1 MSVLVAITGNGDLS
15 LSRIRNSAFAVSNGN
30 LPQNFSQIKPAAIWA
45 RVSTQDQ
52 RETSLPSQVSRC
64 KEKLEQ
70 AGYCVIRI
78 FQVDWS
84 STDLFSCPAFQE
96 LCNLIKNRQIDTL
109 AVFDRDRLEAKG
121 LQRLVFLSECKEAGV
136 DLIICQG
143 PPMIDGPEG
152 QIIEMVL
159 ALGKERAVLR
169 ARRGSKDGL
178 YDRAVKRHKPVTY
191 HRLYGYQW
199 DRVND
204 RLVPDDRWQS
214 LKLIFDMLL
223 DGKSYHPIIQELKKR
238 GIPSPSG
245 QPEWNKAALSNIVH
259 NPTYAGQYYALKK
272 IAVEPTKRKGTTYGN
287 SSAKKV
293 PLNEAHYLPE
303 IEVIDPPVTWEQQQ
317 RILYQLAQ
325 HQKLA
330 QRNARRDYL
339 LRGFIFCGTHTGK
352 NGEPRR
358 YHGQPNP
365 HHKDCWRYTCP
376 IGGCPHPHL
385 EGFKLEQEVEEHVWQ
400 LLDANVENVIKLSDT
415 REQTKELVKSEISS
429 IQTEYERKINA
440 LSQLEIKVLEGEIL
454 HEVYNR
460 TKTKLEKRV
469 KWLRNRQDELVD
481 QLGQLSRMND
491 AHDCLTELSDRYA
504 TAWENNELSF
514 EDWQELFSL
523 LNLQI
528 CVHPNDVVLEK
539 NNYGDP
545 IYRVPSY
552 ELIKCEHGGGLVEK
566 RVDDGEELPTDFP
579 YCEIRFGI
587 NVGLSKKIELPHD
600 MAEKAVKV
608 VLDYPERD

>member
-1 MSVLVAITGNGDLS
+1 MKNTNVSDQTLTQSCA
-15 LSRIRNSAFAVSNGN
+15 SA
-30 LPQNFSQIKPAAIWA
+30 KPAAVWA
-45 RVSTQDQ
+45 RVSTSSQA
-52 RETSLPSQVSRC
+52 ETSLPSQISQC

-70 AGYCVIRI
+70 AGYCVIYI

-84 STDLFSCPAFQE
+84 STDLFSCPEFQE
-96 LCNLIKNRQIDTL
+96 LRNLIKNREIDAL

-121 LQRLVFLSECKEAGV
+121 LQRLIFLSECKEAGV

-152 QIIEMVL
+152 QIVEL
-159 ALGKERAVLR
+159 ALAIGKERAVLR
-169 ARRGSKDGL
+169 ARQGSKDGL
-178 YDRAVKRHKPVTY
+178 HDRAVKWRKPVTY
-191 HRLYGYQW
+191 HKLYGYQW
-199 DRVND
+199 DRVNN
-204 RLVPDDRWQS
+204 RLVPDNSWQS

-223 DGKSYHPIIQELKKR
+223 DGKSYYPIIQELKKR
-238 GIPSPSG
+238 GMPSPSG
-245 QPEWNKAALSNIVH
+245 QPEWNKTALSNIVH

-272 IAVEPTKRKGTTYGN
+272 IAVEPIKRKGNTYGN

-293 PLNEAHYLPE
+293 PLDEAHYLPE
-303 IEVIDPPVTWEQQQ
+303 IEVINPPVTWKQQQ
-317 RILYQLAQ
+317 RILYQLVQ

-330 QRNARRDYL
+330 QRNARRNYL

-365 HHKDCWRYTCP
+365 RHKHRWRYTCP
-376 IGGCPHPHL
+376 VGGCPHPHL
-385 EGFKLEQEVEEHVWQ
+385 EGFQLEQEVKEHVWQ
-400 LLDANVENVIKLSDT
+400 LLDANLENVIKLANT

-440 LSQLEIKVLEGEIL
+440 LSQLEIKVLEGQIL

-460 TKTKLEKRV
+460 TKTNLEKRI
-469 KWLRNRQDELVD
+469 KWLRNRQGELID
-481 QLGQLSRMND
+481 QLGQLSRMKD
-491 AHDCLTELSDRYA
+491 AHDRLAELSDRYA
-504 TAWENNELSF
+504 TAWEGDELSF
-514 EDWQELFSL
+514 EDWRKLFSL

-539 NNYGDP
+539 NNDRDP

-552 ELIKCEHGGGLVEK
+552 ELTKCEHEGLVEK
-566 RVDDGEELPTDFP
+566 RVDDGEELPTEFP

-587 NVGLSKKIELPHD
+587 DIGLSKKIELSRD
-600 MAEKAVKV
+600 MAEKAGKI
-608 VLDYPERD
+608 VLDSPEPD